1 MSRGQVKGQVKGQ
14 DDEVL
19 LDYLATLLMDDESD
33 QQPTAAPLVT
43 ESAFG
48 ADDFPMTCLAA
59 KVGDMQ
65 ILVPI
70 SQVAGMQA
78 LAGPLYESAP
88 WQGLPAYLP
97 TAHGQMPLL
106 DVAAVLGLVPAD
118 YLASTWRGHLLK
130 IKDLDKGILVD
141 TILGPVQQAQV
152 PASDKVQRLPW
163 GDIADLEA
171 GASWLIANL
180 KG

>member
-1 MSRGQVKGQVKGQ
+1 MSRGQVKGQ

-19 LDYLATLLMDDESD
+19 LDYLATLLTDDELHQSPAEVSLATD
-33 QQPTAAPLVT
+33 AAFV
-43 ESAFG
+43 

-59 KVGDMQ
+59 KIGEVK

-78 LAGPLYESAP
+78 LAGPLYGGSS
-88 WQGLPAYLP
+88 WQGLPTYLP

-106 DVAAVLGLVPAD
+106 DVAAVLGVAPAD

-130 IKDLDKGILVD
+130 SKDLDKGILVD
-141 TILGPVQQAQV
+141 AILGPAQQAQV

-163 GDIADLEA
+163 GDIADLGA
-171 GASWLIANL
+171 GASWLIGNL